1 MNAEDARKLARRFI
15 ELPLE
20 KRRIFLES
28 LRREG
33 VDFAQFPIPAQI
45 GAAEQGCL
53 SYAQQ
58 RMWLLWQMEPGS
70 GAYNLPSAVRLN
82 GALNP
87 QALETAFA
95 GLLERHQTLRTAFM
109 QGADDLPRRVP
120 VSQALDI
127 ARHDISDQPAEL
139 REAWVRA
146 EAERQALLPFDLAQG
161 PFLRVSL
168 VRLGEQAH
176 VLLLVMHHIVAD
188 GWSMNVLIDEFIRRY
203 DAADRGQLLELPALP
218 IQYADYALWQRRWL
232 EAGEQARQLDYWRA
246 QLGDEHPVLAL
257 PLDYPRPPR
266 PGQAGARHE
275 FNVPQGLA
283 EQLRGAARQH
293 NITLFMLLLSGFG
306 LLLQRYSGQ
315 DDIRIGVPVANR
327 NRSEV
332 EGLIGFFVN
341 TQVLR
346 LQFDPGAAVSTLLQQ
361 ARTTALGAQAHQEL
375 PFEQLVE
382 GLRVERD
389 SAHNPLFQVMYNHQ
403 PQVADLSALHTAG
416 GLQLQALEWTSRTT
430 RFDLTLDTFERGGQ
444 LHAAFTYRTELFAPA
459 TIARMAEH
467 WLNLLTAMV
476 QAPQSALG
484 ELAMLSAQDHQGIVE
499 QSSPSPA
506 LTEPRLAIHALIER
520 QAAAWPQRTAVAFAG
535 RSLSYQ
541 QLNAQANQLARHLQA
556 QGVGPEVLVGIAVER
571 SLEMIV
577 GVLAILKA
585 GGAYV
590 PFDPQYPRERLAY
603 LLQDSQVNLL
613 LTQQALLERLPAL
626 DALQVLLLDD
636 RHALTGAY
644 RDDDLQL
651 AMDPE
656 HLAYAIYT
664 SGSTGQAKGVTLT
677 HRSLVNYVQG
687 ILQTLPLA
695 GANSMAVVS
704 TIAADLGHTTL
715 FGALCSG
722 CTLHVL
728 DLDLTLDAERF
739 ATYMAREQIDVL
751 KIVPSHI
758 EALLS
763 DSHRG
768 AGLPR
773 QCLVLGGEAASP
785 TLLARIADWAPAC
798 QVINHYGPT
807 ESTVGALTTPIEPG
821 ALTTPIEPG
830 ARSTPALGRPL
841 PNLCARV
848 LDGNLQVQPAGI
860 NGELLLGGAGLARGY
875 HRRPGLTAE
884 RFVPDPHGQP
894 GQRLYRTGDLTSLH
908 EDGQIRF
915 HGRIDHQVKIRGYR
929 IELDEITACL
939 RQQPAVRDAVTRV
952 ATVGGQAQI
961 VAYLVLDESGA
972 NSGEQ
977 AFTTQLRQRLG
988 EVLPDYMVPAQYV
1001 VLAALPL
1008 TLNGKLD
1015 LRALAGIE
1023 LQAVQ
1028 VPYQAPQSAQQEQLA
1043 QIWAQV
1049 LEVERVG
1056 LQDNFFNL
1064 GGHSLLATQII
1075 SRVRRLLQVD
1085 VPLRSLF
1092 ESATLAEFAR
1102 RVQLA
1107 GTSSARPALQ
1117 RVSPQQPLP
1126 ASFAQQRQWLLWT
1139 LEPQSQAYHTP
1150 IVVQLQGQLDRAA
1163 LEQTFAAL
1171 VARHAAF
1178 RTRFSQQAGALYQI
1192 VDAEDPLTVCWER
1205 LEQADSAQIEASIS
1219 TEIATLFDLEQGPL
1233 LRVKVLEVAA
1243 GHFILVVTLHHIICD
1258 GWSMGIL
1265 GREFAALY
1273 GAFQRQQPL
1282 TLAPLAVQYADYAHW
1297 QRQWLEG
1304 GEMARQLDYWREQ
1317 LGSEHPVLELATD
1330 HPRQAGQHYR
1340 EGRVDLRLPVALE
1353 QRLRQLARRNN
1364 LTLFQLFIASFALLL
1379 QRYSGQ
1385 DDIRIGMPISNRN
1398 AEELEGLVGFFV
1410 NTLVM
1415 RLPLSAQASVNDLLA
1430 QARDTAL
1437 AAQAHQDLPFDKL
1450 VEALNPQRSLQHNPL
1465 FQVMYNHLNTVGAA
1479 AAGSSL
1485 PQLSAREILLPGAMA
1500 QFELTLET
1508 LETDHGIQAA
1518 FLYAAELFN
1527 ASTINTMAE
1536 HWLNLLWAMVEQ
1548 PEQAIGQLR
1557 LQDEQQWQAMLA
1569 GAQGQAPAVRAESLL
1584 ELFAA
1589 RVQQQPEALAL
1600 IEDEQRLSYA
1610 ELDRRSNC
1618 LARRLRAAGVGPQ
1631 VRVGLVA
1638 ERGMAL
1644 VSALLAIFK
1653 AGAAYVPLDPQYPP
1667 ERLNYM
1673 LEDSGVHLLLGHRH
1687 LLESLRLASTC
1698 QRLVLEDQQGSDS
1711 DAPLEQVSVSPQS
1724 LAYVIYTSGSTGQ
1737 PKGVAVEHGALAMH
1751 CQAAAARYAL
1761 SAEDRL
1767 LQFASVSFDAAA
1779 EQIFMALIQ
1788 GAALLVGDV
1797 THWSYEELCDQV
1809 RAHGLSVLDLPPSY
1823 LTRIIGAAAPGS
1835 PALNVRACILG
1846 GEAWSQQQLA
1856 ALEPLRGVQL
1866 YNAYGPTEAV
1876 ISPLIWACEPSGEAS
1891 AYAPIGSPVGAR
1903 SAYLLDAQL
1912 NPVPRGVVGELYLG
1926 GEGLA
1931 RGYLRRPGLTAQ
1943 QFVPDPF
1950 GAFGER
1956 LYRSGDLG
1964 RQRADGV
1971 IEYFGRIDQQVK
1983 IRGLRIELGEIES
1996 QLREHHQ
2003 VSAVAVLAQPGA
2015 QGPQLVAYVVAPGAD
2030 DLLLSALKA
2039 HLRGRLPEHMQPV
2052 HWLLLEDL
2060 PLNANGKLDRQAL
2073 PLPQV
2078 ATTAVFQAPGNDL
2091 ETQLAAIWADV
2102 LKREQ
2107 VGVQDNFFELGGDSI
2122 ISIQVVSRARQAGI
2136 HFSAKALFQYQTVQ
2150 GVAAV
2155 ATRGEAPTAVARGEV
2170 SGEQILLPI
2179 QQAFFAEAIT
2189 ARAHWNQSVLL
2200 EPRQPLDPQHLEQAL
2215 QALVKHHDALRL
2227 RFVETAQGWSA
2238 HYAQAVSADL
2248 LWQAQVQDSA
2258 GLTRVCD
2265 EAQRSLDL
2273 AHGPLLR
2280 GVLMTLADGSQRLFL
2295 AIHHLVVDGVSWR
2308 ILFEDL
2314 QNVYPQLQAG
2324 QALELPART
2333 SAYQGWA
2340 EHLQSLADSPQ
2351 LRAELAFWQAQGEGA
2366 GRPLP
2371 GSRSLAPALNRHA
2384 QTLYSRLDAAT
2395 TRQLL
2400 QQAPQ
2405 AYRTQ
2410 VNDLLLTALAQ
2421 VICRW
2426 TGEPS
2431 LHIQLEGHGREELFE
2446 GLDLSRTVGW
2456 FTSLF
2461 PLRLTPQAEA
2471 GASLKAIKEQLRAV
2485 PNKGIGYGLLRYL
2498 GDPASRQQLAAL
2510 PAAPIIF
2517 NYLGQFDGS
2526 FADAQALLRPAGDS
2540 GSRDQDLEAPLGA
2553 ALTLNGQVYE
2563 GQLSLGW
2570 TFSSEMFEPALI
2582 ARLAEDYSSTLQA
2595 LIEHCCTRQQGSLTP
2610 SDVALAGL
2618 DQAQLDSLPV
2628 ALGEID
2634 DLYPLSPMQQ
2644 GMLFHALYAQGSGDY
2659 VNQMQVEVRGLEV
2672 ARFRQA
2678 WQQTLQAHDILRSG
2692 FIWQGELP
2700 QPLQFVRK
2708 QVELPFSEFDW
2719 RSRTDLDQAVQ
2730 ALARSDREQGFDLQ
2744 QAPLL
2749 RLSLVRCDED
2759 RYQFIYTNHHIL
2771 MDGWSYAQLLGEVL
2785 ERYHGQ
2791 TPWVAAGR
2799 YRDYIAWLLAQDAAA
2814 SEAFWRERL
2823 AGLEAPTYLAPALAA
2838 FGEAGEAGGRATH
2851 AQQLE
2856 PAHTEALVSF
2866 ARASKV
2872 TVNTL
2877 VQAAWLLLLQRY
2889 TGQAS
2894 VAFGATVAGR
2904 PAQVPGA
2911 DRQIGLFINTLPVI
2925 AQPQP
2930 FFTVGQWLQQVQ
2942 ALSLTMAEHEATPL
2956 FEIQRWAGS
2965 GGEALFD
2972 SLLVFENYPVAEA
2985 LQRQAD
2991 SGLQFGPLRSHEQ
3004 THYPLALAVELGES
3018 LHLGFDYATGQFSP
3032 QAVQRL
3038 GAHLLNVLEQF
3049 AAGTGVRLGEI
3060 ALPLASEL
3068 AQARQRNLQQ
3078 GQGDYPLVH
3087 QRIAHWARQQPQ
3099 QPAVLQGE
3107 RVLSFAELE
3116 RRANQLAHALIAR
3129 GVGPE
3134 VRVAVGLGRDESMLV
3149 ALLAVLKAGGAY
3161 VPLDIS
3167 YPAERLAYLLDDSA
3181 AALLL
3186 SDSRLAWEVSLPA
3199 QLEVLYLDRL
3209 ALDDWPQQAPAVNI
3223 EPDNLAYIIYTS
3235 GSTGQPK
3242 GVAVAH
3248 GPLAMHCARIGERYG
3263 MSPCDCELLFMSF
3276 AFDGAHERWLTT
3288 LTHGGRLLLR
3298 DDNLWTPEQTFAAL
3312 HRYGVTVAAFP
3323 PVYLQQLA
3331 EQAERSGNPPA
3342 VRIYCFGGDAVAQAS
3357 FELARRA
3364 LKPEFIINGY
3374 GPTETVVTPLIWKA
3388 AASDTCGAA
3397 YAPIGD
3403 RVGER
3408 SVQVLDA
3415 ALNLL
3420 PDGLAGELYL
3430 GGYGVA
3436 RGYLNRPGLT
3446 AERFVPDPTGSV
3458 GGRLYRSGDLVR
3470 QRASGIVD
3478 CLGRIDHQVKVR
3490 GFRIELGE
3498 IEACLQAQPGV
3509 AEAVVVAHDGAHGKT
3524 LVGYLV
3530 ADRDAPVNEPA
3541 TWLRALKAQLQ
3552 SQLPAY
3558 MVPSQLLPLDRLP
3571 VTPNGKLD
3579 RKALPAPQALQGNEH
3594 YQAPASDLQRRLAVI
3609 WQQVLKVE
3617 RVGLLDN
3624 FFELGGHSLLAT
3636 QATAQAQLEL
3646 GVDLA
3651 LELIFKAHSLAE
3663 YAEAVAACMT
3673 SNREED
3679 LSDMFDFLNEL
3690 EAN

>member
-45 GAAEQGCL
+45 ATADQGSL

-58 RMWLLWQMEPGS
+58 RMWLLWQLEPGS

-82 GALNP
+82 GALNI
-87 QALETAFA
+87 QALEAAFA
-95 GLLERHQTLRTAFM
+95 GLLARHETLRTAFI
-109 QGADDLPRRVP
+109 QGADDLPQRVP
-120 VSQALDI
+120 VTQALQI
-127 ARHDISDQPAEL
+127 ARHDVSDQPEDQ

-161 PFLRVSL
+161 PLLRVSL
-168 VRLGEQAH
+168 VRMGEQAH

-203 DAADRGQLLELPALP
+203 DAADRGQALELPALP
-218 IQYADYALWQRRWL
+218 IQYSDYALWQRRWL

-257 PLDYPRPPR
+257 ALDYPRPPR
-266 PGQAGARHE
+266 PSQVGARHE
-275 FNVPQGLA
+275 FSVPPVLA

-293 NITLFMLLLSGFG
+293 NITLFMLLLGGFG

-315 DDIRIGVPVANR
+315 DDIRIGVPIANR

-346 LQFDPGAAVSTLLQQ
+346 LQFDPSAAVSTLLQQ
-361 ARTTALGAQAHQEL
+361 IKGTALGAQAHQEL

-389 SAHNPLFQVMYNHQ
+389 SGHNPLFQVMYNHQ
-403 PQVADLSALHTAG
+403 PQVADLSAVHSAG

-444 LHAAFTYRTELFAPA
+444 LHAAFTYRSELFAPA

-476 QAPQSALG
+476 QAPQLALG
-484 ELAMLSAQDHQGIVE
+484 ELPMLSAQAREAVLQ
-499 QSSPSPA
+499 QSGPSPTVSDA
-506 LTEPRLAIHALIER
+506 RLCIHQLIER
-520 QAAAWPQRTAVAFAG
+520 QAVAWPQRTAVTFAG

-541 QLNAQANQLARHLQA
+541 QLNARANQLARHLQA
-556 QGVGPEVLVGIAVER
+556 QGVGPDVLVGIAVER

-577 GVLAILKA
+577 GLLAILKA

-603 LLQDSQVNLL
+603 LLQDSQVSLL

-626 DALQVLLLDD
+626 DTLQVLLLDGEQ
-636 RHALTGAY
+636 ASTSAY

-651 AMDPE
+651 ALDPE
-656 HLAYAIYT
+656 HLAYVIYT
-664 SGSTGQAKGVTLT
+664 SGSTGQAKGVTLA

-695 GANSMAVVS
+695 GAQSMAVVS

-739 ATYMAREQIDVL
+739 AAYMAREQIDVL

-785 TLLARIADWAPAC
+785 ALLERIAAWAPAC

-807 ESTVGALTTPIEPG
+807 ESTVGALTAPIEPS
-821 ALTTPIEPG
+821 PG
-830 ARSTPALGRPL
+830 SVPALGRPL

-848 LDGNLQVQPAGI
+848 LDGNLQVLPAGV

-884 RFVPDPHGQP
+884 RFVPDPHGQA
-894 GQRLYRTGDLTSLH
+894 GQRLYRTGDLTSYRD
-908 EDGQIRF
+908 DGQIRF

-929 IELDEITACL
+929 IELDEISACL
-939 RQQPAVRDAVTRV
+939 RRQVAVRDAVTRL

-961 VAYLVLDESGA
+961 VAYLVLDESQA
-972 NSGEQ
+972 NSGEH
-977 AFTTQLRQRLG
+977 AFTAQLQQRLG
-988 EVLPDYMVPAQYV
+988 EVLPEYMLPAHYV

-1015 LRALAGIE
+1015 LRALAAIE
-1023 LQAVQ
+1023 LQARQ
-1028 VPYQAPQSAQQEQLA
+1028 VPYQAPQNAVQEQLA

-1102 RVQLA
+1102 QVQQA
-1107 GTSSARPALQ
+1107 GTASSRPALQ
-1117 RVSPQQPLP
+1117 RVSPGQPLP

-1150 IVVQLQGQLDRAA
+1150 IVVQLRGQLERTA

-1171 VARHAAF
+1171 VARHEAF
-1178 RTRFSQQAGALYQI
+1178 RTRFSQQQGTLYQM
-1192 VDAEDPLTVCWER
+1192 VDADDPLIVRWER
-1205 LEQADSAQIEASIS
+1205 LEQADSAQIQASVGA
-1219 TEIATLFDLEQGPL
+1219 EIATLFDLERGPL

-1243 GHFILVVTLHHIICD
+1243 EHFILVVTLHHIISD
-1258 GWSMGIL
+1258 GWSMGVL

-1282 TLAPLAVQYADYAHW
+1282 SLAPLAVQYGDYAHW
-1297 QRQWLEG
+1297 QRRWLEG
-1304 GEMARQLDYWREQ
+1304 GELARQLDYWRGQ

-1340 EGRVDLRLPVALE
+1340 EGRVELHLPVELE
-1353 QRLRQLARRNN
+1353 QRIRQLARRNN
-1364 LTLFQLFIASFALLL
+1364 LTLFQVFIASFALLL

-1415 RLPLSAQASVNDLLA
+1415 RLPLAAQASVNALLA

-1479 AAGSSL
+1479 AAGNSL
-1485 PQLSAREILLPGAMA
+1485 PHLSAQEMLLPGGMA

-1518 FLYAAELFN
+1518 FIYAAELFN
-1527 ASTINTMAE
+1527 AATIESMAR
-1536 HWLNLLWAMVEQ
+1536 HWQNLLRAMVEQ

-1557 LQDEQQWQAMLA
+1557 VQDDRQWQALLA
-1569 GAQGQAPAVRAESLL
+1569 GACGQAPAVHAESLV

-1600 IEDEQRLSYA
+1600 IEGEQRLSYA
-1610 ELDRRSNC
+1610 ELDRRSNQ
-1618 LARRLRAAGVGPQ
+1618 LARHLRAAGVGPE
-1631 VRVGLVA
+1631 VRVGLLA

-1644 VSALLAIFK
+1644 VTALLAIFK
-1653 AGAAYVPLDPQYPP
+1653 AGGAYVPLDPQYPP

-1673 LEDSGVHLLLGHRH
+1673 LEDSGVQLLLGHRQ
-1687 LLESLRLASTC
+1687 LLDGLRLDSTC
-1698 QRLVLEDQQGSDS
+1698 RHLVLEDPLGSGS
-1711 DAPLEQVSVSPQS
+1711 SEALEHAQVSAQS

-1779 EQIFMALIQ
+1779 EQIFMPLIQ

-1797 THWSYEELCDQV
+1797 THWSYEALLAQV
-1809 RAHGLSVLDLPPSY
+1809 QAHGLSVLDLPPSY
-1823 LTRIIGAAAPGS
+1823 LTGIIAAAAPGS

-1846 GEAWSQQQLA
+1846 GEAWSQQQVA
-1856 ALEPLRGVQL
+1856 ALEHLRGVQL
-1866 YNAYGPTEAV
+1866 YNAYGPTEAL
-1876 ISPLIWACEPSGEAS
+1876 ISPLIWACEPSGEA
-1891 AYAPIGSPVGAR
+1891 APYAPIGTPVGAR

-1912 NPVPRGVVGELYLG
+1912 NPVPGGVVGELYLG

-1931 RGYLRRPGLTAQ
+1931 RGYLQRPGLTAQ

-1950 GAFGER
+1950 GASGAR

-1971 IEYFGRIDQQVK
+1971 IEYLGRIDHQVK
-1983 IRGLRIELGEIES
+1983 IRGLRIELGEIEAR
-1996 QLREHHQ
+1996 LRAHRQ

-2030 DLLLSALKA
+2030 QGLQELLKA
-2039 HLRGRLPEHMQPV
+2039 HLRTRLPEHMLPV
-2052 HWLLLEDL
+2052 HWLLLEQL

-2078 ATTAVFQAPGNDL
+2078 AAQAAFQAPRNAM
-2091 ETQLAAIWADV
+2091 ERQLAAIWAEV

-2155 ATRGEAPTAVARGEV
+2155 ARRGEAPAALARGEV

-2179 QQAFFAEAIT
+2179 QQAFFAEAI
-2189 ARAHWNQSVLL
+2189 AERQHWNQSVLL
-2200 EPRQPLDPQHLEQAL
+2200 EPQQHLDPQHLEQAL

-2227 RFVETAQGWSA
+2227 SFVESAEGWSA
-2238 HYAQAVSADL
+2238 HYRQAPLPGL
-2248 LWQAQVQDSA
+2248 LVQARVQDSA

-2265 EAQRSLDL
+2265 ELQRSLDL
-2273 AHGPLLR
+2273 AQGPLLR
-2280 GVLMTLADGSQRLFL
+2280 GLLATLADGSQRLFL

-2314 QNVYPQLQAG
+2314 QSVYRQLHAG
-2324 QALELPART
+2324 QAVALAART

-2340 EHLQSLADSPQ
+2340 EHLQRLADSPQ
-2351 LRAELAFWQAQGEGA
+2351 LRDELAFWQAQGQGA
-2366 GRPLP
+2366 GGPLP

-2384 QTLYSRLDAAT
+2384 HTLYSRLDAAT

-2461 PLRLTPQAEA
+2461 PLRLTPRTEV

-2485 PNKGIGYGLLRYL
+2485 PNKGIGYGVLRYL
-2498 GDPASRQQLAAL
+2498 ADPATRQQLAAL
-2510 PAAPIIF
+2510 PGAPIIF

-2540 GSRDQDLEAPLGA
+2540 GSRDQSPDAPLGA
-2553 ALTLNGQVYE
+2553 PLTLNGQVYE
-2563 GQLSLGW
+2563 GRLSLGW
-2570 TFSSEMFEPALI
+2570 TFSTEVFEPALI
-2582 ARLAEDYSSTLQA
+2582 ARLAEDYSAALQA
-2595 LIEHCCTRQQGSLTP
+2595 LIEHCCAPQQGGLTP
-2610 SDVALAGL
+2610 SDVALAAL
-2618 DQAQLDSLPV
+2618 DQAQLDSLPLV
-2628 ALGEID
+2628 PGEID

-2644 GMLFHALYAQGSGDY
+2644 GMLFHALYAQGNGDY

-2678 WQQTLQAHDILRSG
+2678 WKQTLQAHDILRSG

-2708 QVELPFSEFDW
+2708 QVELPFAEFDW
-2719 RSRTDLDQAVQ
+2719 RGRADLDQAVQ

-2749 RLSLVRCDED
+2749 RLSLVRCDND

-2785 ERYHGQ
+2785 ERYHGH
-2791 TPWVAAGR
+2791 TPLAAAGR
-2799 YRDYIAWLLAQDAAA
+2799 YRDYIAWLQAQDAAA
-2814 SEAFWRERL
+2814 SAGFWQQHL
-2823 AGLEAPTYLAPALAA
+2823 AGLEAPTHLAPALAA
-2838 FGEAGEAGGRATH
+2838 YGQVSEAGGRATY
-2851 AQQLE
+2851 AQSLDRSG
-2856 PAHTEALVSF
+2856 TEALVSF

-2925 AQPQP
+2925 ANPQP
-2930 FFTVGQWLQQVQ
+2930 FLTVGQWLQQVQ
-2942 ALSLTMAEHEATPL
+2942 ALSLAMGEHEATPL
-2956 FEIQRWAGS
+2956 FEIQRWAGL

-3018 LHLGFDYATGQFSP
+3018 LHLGFDYAAGQFSA

-3038 GAHLLNVLEQF
+3038 AAHVLNLLEQF
-3049 AAGTGVRLGEI
+3049 MAGSDVRLGEI
-3060 ALPLASEL
+3060 ALPLAAER
-3068 AQARQRNLQQ
+3068 AQAHQRNLQQ
-3078 GQGDYPLVH
+3078 GPGDYPLVH
-3087 QRIAHWARQQPQ
+3087 QRIAQWAVQQPQ

-3107 RVLSFAELE
+3107 RVLSFAALE
-3116 RRANQLAHALIAR
+3116 RRANQLAHALVAR

-3134 VRVAVGLGRDESMLV
+3134 VRVAVGLGRDEAMLV

-3161 VPLDIS
+3161 VPLDIN
-3167 YPAERLAYLLDDSA
+3167 YPAERLAYLLEDSA

-3199 QLEVLYLDRL
+3199 QLEVLLLDRL
-3209 ALDDWPQQAPAVNI
+3209 CLDDWPQQAPVVAI

-3263 MSPCDCELLFMSF
+3263 MSASDCELLFMSF

-3288 LTHGGRLLLR
+3288 LTHGGRVLLR
-3298 DDNLWTPEQTFAAL
+3298 DDSLWTPEQTFEAL
-3312 HRYGVTVAAFP
+3312 HRHGVTVAAFP

-3331 EQAERSGNPPA
+3331 ELAERRGNPPA

-3397 YAPIGD
+3397 YAPIGS

-3446 AERFVPDPTGSV
+3446 AERFVPDPSGSI

-3470 QRASGIVD
+3470 QRVSGIVD

-3509 AEAVVVAHDGAHGKT
+3509 AEAVVVARDGAHGKT

-3530 ADRDAPVNEPA
+3530 ASRDGLAEAPA
-3541 TWLRALKAQLQ
+3541 TWLSALKAQLQ

-3558 MVPSQLLPLDRLP
+3558 MVPSQLMQLEQLP

-3579 RKALPAPQALQGNEH
+3579 RKALPAPQALHGSEA
-3594 YQAPASDLQRRLAVI
+3594 YQAPASDLQRRLATI

-3646 GVDLA
+3646 GADLA
-3651 LELIFKAHSLAE
+3651 LELIFKARSLAE